1 MAGTER
7 PPWRVVLPVLFTV
20 ITGLLFALTLVI
32 SEAAEA
38 QNWDDS
44 TVQTMSMVFKTL
56 VVLNLVLLTEWIQR
70 TFEWYGYG
78 LLGAVDVTIFF
89 TVEAVKI
96 AFVSG
101 YPLPAFVA
109 GMFAV
114 VYGLRLRR
122 YDWSGLLRS
131 SEVSE

>member
-7 PPWRVVLPVLFTV
+7 PAWRTVLPVLFTV
-20 ITGLLFALTLVI
+20 ITGLLLALTLVI

-44 TVQTMSMVFKTL
+44 TVQTMSMAFQTL
-56 VVLNLVLLTEWIQR
+56 VVLNLVLLAEWIQR

-78 LLGAVDVTIFF
+78 LLGALGAVTLF
-89 TVEAVKI
+89 TLTVVAV
-96 AFVSG
+96 VSG
-101 YPLPAFVA
+101 SGDPLPAFTA
-109 GMFAV
+109 GGYAV
-114 VYGLRLRR
+114 VYALRLRR
-122 YDWSGLLRS
+122 YDRSGLLRS